1 MKHENVV
8 SKELIRVKLPP
19 LEDNEDREDYEDY
32 EDCEDYEDREDYE
45 DYEDCE
51 DDVSSATLW
60 SERIGR

>member
-19 LEDNEDREDYEDY
+19 LEDK
-32 EDCEDYEDREDYE
+32 EDREDYE